1 MNGQTRICKICLK
14 PIHNWNLHIFFK
26 TNYLICAKC
35 EQKLVPHFYKFS
47 IGEIG
52 AVAIYKYD
60 EEIRG
65 LLYQLKGC
73 YDIELGGVFLD
84 RFKDE
89 LKTIYHDYYL
99 VPAPSSKKS
108 DREREFNHVRAIFN
122 CLKLPY
128 LPIVEKSFD
137 YKQSE
142 LTVGA
147 RKEALSKLR
156 LIDKTKLYGKKILI
170 VDDVFTTGAT
180 VQGIIKLVKTL
191 NPKKIRV
198 LVMSKTFLK

>member
-1 MNGQTRICKICLK
+1 M
-14 PIHNWNLHIFFK
+14 
-26 TNYLICAKC
+26 
-35 EQKLVPHFYKFS
+35 
-47 IGEIG
+47 
-52 AVAIYKYD
+52 
-60 EEIRG
+60 
-65 LLYQLKGC
+65 
-73 YDIELGGVFLD
+73 
-84 RFKDE
+84 
-89 LKTIYHDYYL
+89 
-99 VPAPSSKKS
+99 
-108 DREREFNHVRAIFN
+108 RAIFN